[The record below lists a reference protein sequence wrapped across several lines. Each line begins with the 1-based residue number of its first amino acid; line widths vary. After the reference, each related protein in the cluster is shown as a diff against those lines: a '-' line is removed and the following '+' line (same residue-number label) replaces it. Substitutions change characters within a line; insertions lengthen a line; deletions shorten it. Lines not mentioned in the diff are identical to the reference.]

1 MIFYTTVLS
10 AASLRKLMLYPKGTS
25 TSSDY
30 LSLFLVL
37 DNPAVLPPGSEVF
50 AEFTLRILDLNCGK
64 HHSLKSE
71 QWFSASSW
79 SWGWDEFLTQRAK
92 FFKKDQC
99 IVEAEITIKGISS

>member
-1 MIFYTTVLS
+1 
-10 AASLRKLMLYPKGTS
+10 MLYPKGTS

-64 HHSLKSE
+64 HHSLKSKVVL
-71 QWFSASSW
+71 ASS
-79 SWGWDEFLTQRAK
+79 
-92 FFKKDQC
+92 
-99 IVEAEITIKGISS
+99 EISYNTTI

>member
-1 MIFYTTVLS
+1 
-10 AASLRKLMLYPKGTS
+10 MLHPKGTS
-25 TSSDY
+25 TRSDY

-79 SWGWDEFLTQRAK
+79 SWGWDEFLTQKAK

-99 IVEAEITIKGISS
+99 IVEAEITVKGISS